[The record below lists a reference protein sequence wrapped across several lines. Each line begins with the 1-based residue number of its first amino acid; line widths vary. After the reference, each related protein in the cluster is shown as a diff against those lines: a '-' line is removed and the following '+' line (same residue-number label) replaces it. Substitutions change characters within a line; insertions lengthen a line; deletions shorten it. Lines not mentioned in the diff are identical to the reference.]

1 MLDTSQQEKEELT
14 MTQITRL
21 QEKPRKEVYT
31 PFEGQESASK
41 IDPPQA
47 PRTQAPR
54 RRAPPRGARA
64 ASLPVYLGT
73 RARW

>member
-54 RRAPPRGARA
+54 RRAPQPGMTSWPRR
-64 ASLPVYLGT
+64 
-73 RARW
+73 